1 MCKAGNDSIFKE
13 CRDRIL
19 KEVAMERLSNQAMH
33 AILVKHGGCM
43 VKPLDKKKGNV
54 LELALR

>member
-1 MCKAGNDSIFKE
+1 MCQPGNQTIFKV
-13 CRDRIL
+13 CKDAIL
-19 KEVAMERLSNQAMH
+19 KEAATERLSNQAMH

-54 LELALR
+54 